1 MRSLQKRIPFNFLRM
16 TFSAILHRIGLVA
29 CLLLVISCFLP
40 WMYYADPHIATEA
53 QRTFTGFST
62 YQNQYGKPGKLLS
75 LIAIIVFAFMLLQ
88 KIWAKR
94 ANLFITALGV
104 GYAIKTYVLFTSC
117 YNAYC
122 PEKKA
127 GIFLMLVCMAVL
139 LIAAVFPDF
148 KLQQEKKV

>member
-1 MRSLQKRIPFNFLRM
+1 M
-16 TFSAILHRIGLVA
+16 TFSKISHRIGLLA
-29 CLLLVISCFLP
+29 CILLVVSCFLP
-40 WMYYADPHIATEA
+40 WTYYADVNIATEA

-62 YQNQYGKPGKLLS
+62 YENQYGKPGKLLT
-75 LIAIIVFAFMLLQ
+75 LIAVIVFVFMLLP

-127 GIFLMLVCMAVL
+127 GIFIMLISTIL
-139 LIAAVFPDF
+139 LLVAAAFPDL
-148 KLQQEKKV
+148 KLAQEKKV

>member
-1 MRSLQKRIPFNFLRM
+1 M
-16 TFSAILHRIGLVA
+16 TFSAILYRIGLVA
-29 CLLLVISCFLP
+29 CILLIISCFLP

-53 QRTFTGFST
+53 QKTFTGFYT
-62 YQNQYGKPGKLLS
+62 YQNQYGRPGKLLV
-75 LIAIIVFAFMLLQ
+75 LIAVIVLLLMLLP

-122 PEKKA
+122 PEKKIGLFIMMA
-127 GIFLMLVCMAVL
+127 SMFILLV
-139 LIAAVFPDF
+139 AAVFPDL
-148 KLQQEKKV
+148 KLEKEKKI

>member
-1 MRSLQKRIPFNFLRM
+1 M
-16 TFSAILHRIGLVA
+16 TFSAILHRIGLLA
-29 CLLLVISCFLP
+29 CILLVASCFLP

-75 LIAIIVFAFMLLQ
+75 LIAVIIFVFMLLP

-94 ANLFITALGV
+94 ANLFIAALGI
-104 GYAIKTYVLFTSC
+104 GYAVKTYILYAAC

-127 GIFLMLVCMAVL
+127 GIFIMILSMIIL
-139 LIAAVFPDF
+139 LIASLFPDL
-148 KLQQEKKV
+148 KLEKGKKD

>member
-1 MRSLQKRIPFNFLRM
+1 M
-16 TFSAILHRIGLVA
+16 TFSAILHRIGLLA
-29 CLLLVISCFLP
+29 CILLVVSCFLP

-75 LIAIIVFAFMLLQ
+75 LIAIIIFVFMVLP

-94 ANLFITALGV
+94 ANLFIAALGV
-104 GYAIKTYVLFTSC
+104 GYAVKTYVLFTSC

-127 GIFLMLVCMAVL
+127 GIFIMMLSMIIL
-139 LIAAVFPDF
+139 LIAALFPDLAL
-148 KLQQEKKV
+148 KQEKKD